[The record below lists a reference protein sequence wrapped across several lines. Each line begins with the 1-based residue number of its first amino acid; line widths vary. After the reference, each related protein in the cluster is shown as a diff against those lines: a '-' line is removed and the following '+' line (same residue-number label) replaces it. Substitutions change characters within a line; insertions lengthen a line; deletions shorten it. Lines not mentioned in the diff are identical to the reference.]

1 MEHKIPTLSS
11 ALSNHPESFFINNG
25 AKVRFGTELKLTI
38 CHGIAPMRKRIPPV
52 QGGPTTIFH
61 VT

>member
-38 CHGIAPMRKRIPPV
+38 CHDIAL
-52 QGGPTTIFH
+52 GGRVGAWHKTLENQ
-61 VT
+61 